1 MKATFVTREF
11 GKTGAEL
18 TKEEFIQMMMEDIE
32 SAKIAFRKW
41 SDEIAEATYQ
51 KDNEEYIAKRAEKIE
66 KIIADS
72 YKLYKREFYRL
83 RWVESEIAKLPEVL
97 IAKSYRH
104 EGHDLT
110 SIDWDIKPWYNGCS
124 RIMSD
129 HIENTLLYTL
139 GHLYNEAIKNKY
151 FLQCSGWS
159 IVESLSTAEFKLHL
173 SDELQEQWKA
183 DEHNLAKSIASFYE
197 GCTYWGD

>member
-1 MKATFVTREF
+1 MKKVFITREF
-11 GKTGAEL
+11 NKSASEI
-18 TKEEFIQMMMEDIE
+18 TKEEFIQMMLEDIE

-51 KDNEEYIAKRAEKIE
+51 RDNEEYIVKRAEKIE
-66 KIIADS
+66 KIIAES

-83 RWVESEIAKLPEVL
+83 RWVEREIAKLPEVL

-104 EGHDLT
+104 EGRDLT

-124 RIMSD
+124 CIMFNK
-129 HIENTLLYTL
+129 HIENTL

-151 FLQCSGWS
+151 FLQCTGWS

-173 SDELQEQWKA
+173 SAELQEQWKA
-183 DEHNLAKSIASFYE
+183 DEHSLAESISRFYE

>member
-1 MKATFVTREF
+1 MKKVFITREF
-11 GKTGAEL
+11 DKSASEI
-18 TKEEFIQMMMEDIE
+18 TKEEFIQMMLEDIE

-41 SDEIAEATYQ
+41 TDEIAKATYQ
-51 KDNEEYIAKRAEKIE
+51 KDNEEYIIKRAEKIE

-83 RWVESEIAKLPEVL
+83 RWVEKEIAKLPEVL
-97 IAKSYRH
+97 VVQSYRH
-104 EGHDLT
+104 EGRDLT
-110 SIDWDIKPWYNGCS
+110 SICWDIKPWDNSCS

-129 HIENTLLYTL
+129 HIKDTMLYTL

-151 FLQCSGWS
+151 FVQCSGWS
-159 IVESLSTAEFKLHL
+159 IVGDPLSAEFKLHL
-173 SDELQEQWKA
+173 SAELQEQWTA
-183 DEHNLAKSIASFYE
+183 DEHKLAENIARFYE